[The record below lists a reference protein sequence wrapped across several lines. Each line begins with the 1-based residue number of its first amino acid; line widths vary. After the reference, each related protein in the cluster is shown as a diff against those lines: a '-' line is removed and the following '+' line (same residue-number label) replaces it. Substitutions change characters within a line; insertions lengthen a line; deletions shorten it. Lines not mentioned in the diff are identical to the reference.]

1 MDMTK
6 QFIKQ
11 IEVNLKN
18 NGFPEK
24 KVSLPLEKMYEIADT
39 KGLSFNAVLKEMR
52 EDLGIESVLETDKV
66 IFSMAQNDTKQQN
79 QPFSFN
85 PEELKDMDQDEL
97 KEKAQNFMKTMS
109 PEQMAEIQKTFA
121 NMSQEEKDEIMKKG
135 KEMGLI

>member
-1 MDMTK
+1 MTK

-11 IEVNLKN
+11 IEANLKN

-52 EDLGIESVLETDKV
+52 EDLGIESTLETDKV
-66 IFSMAQNDTKQQN
+66 IFSLVKNDTSPQSN
-79 QPFSFN
+79 PFSFN

-109 PEQMAEIQKTFA
+109 PEQMAEIQRTFA